1 MPGTPREPPRPRG
14 EGRPWPAAEQG
25 RGRSDDR
32 GESNPQ
38 NEWVREQNELWR
50 ELAGSTITGWS
61 GLDWNVGVEDED
73 AERSFLDETDPFRQ
87 LCALRIHRDGGS
99 PIGFGSYQNGHA
111 FGLSLFVSDG
121 SDMAGDQWSRESNLR
136 DLPVGP
142 VERLEVHLDDRP
154 RSELDVIEALITIGG
169 RSVLVVAAEVYAE
182 FSAEQSPAYRW
193 ADESLFVFA
202 DPANA
207 DQIPWAGERQFVAR
221 EISAGEGD
229 ALGGTVSPT

>member
-1 MPGTPREPPRPRG
+1 
-14 EGRPWPAAEQG
+14 
-25 RGRSDDR
+25 
-32 GESNPQ
+32 
-38 NEWVREQNELWR
+38 
-50 ELAGSTITGWS
+50 
-61 GLDWNVGVEDED
+61 
-73 AERSFLDETDPFRQ
+73 
-87 LCALRIHRDGGS
+87 
-99 PIGFGSYQNGHA
+99 
-111 FGLSLFVSDG
+111 
-121 SDMAGDQWSRESNLR
+121 MAGDQWSRESNLR

-202 DPANA
+202 VPANA
-207 DQIPWAGERQFVAR
+207 DQIPWAGDRQFVAR